1 MDFSQLNYFRA
12 AARYGNLTRAAE
24 ELYISQ
30 PGLSRYLSRL
40 EEELGVPLFE
50 RRKGKITLNTYGQLF
65 LANVNL
71 AFDQLEQG
79 VEAVRHLY
87 SKDQN
92 VLSVSCSVEDFL
104 IDQLKEFSPHHPEIG
119 IRQYTYPFSELE
131 AQLVRQNLDLAI
143 CAHPIHSN
151 IVRYERLS
159 QCPYVLICHRD
170 NPLSALGSVCLEQAQ
185 TQFFICENS
194 RLSKSRLTSLCQ
206 PSGFLPKVSYEI
218 ENGYILFNL
227 LEANHGVAVIPL
239 AHFLKINSHFP
250 GHHLCVLP
258 LKDKHLPMSEI
269 GAAYLPEHGRS
280 GSTAVFLGYLRMR
293 AGQELAE
300 MERFFAGGT
309 SRSQAAE

>member
-79 VEAVRHLY
+79 VTAVRQMY

-92 VLSVSCSVEDFL
+92 VLSVACSIEDFL
-104 IDQLKEFSPHHPEIG
+104 IDRLKEFSPQHPEIG
-119 IRQYTYPFSELE
+119 IRQYTGSEAEIETKLL
-131 AQLVRQNLDLAI
+131 QRNLDLAI
-143 CAHPIHSN
+143 CAHPLRNTAI
-151 IVRYERLS
+151 RYERLS
-159 QCPYVLICHRD
+159 HCPYVLICHRE
-170 NPLSALGSVCLEQAQ
+170 NPLAAGGGVRLSQAADQ
-185 TQFFICENS
+185 VFICENS
-194 RLSKSRLTSLCQ
+194 RLDRWRLTALCAA
-206 PSGFLPKVSYEI
+206 SGFQPRISHEI

-227 LEANHGVAVIPL
+227 LQENHGVALVPL
-239 AHFLKINSHFP
+239 AYYLKIESHFP
-250 GHHLCVLP
+250 GHQ
-258 LKDKHLPMSEI
+258 LKALKITDEQAPVSEI
-269 GAAYLPEHGRS
+269 GVVYLPEQNES
-280 GSTAVFLGYLRMR
+280 NSAAIFLAYLR
-293 AGQELAE
+293 AWAKQEEQDMARFSAE
-300 MERFFAGGT
+300 
-309 SRSQAAE
+309 